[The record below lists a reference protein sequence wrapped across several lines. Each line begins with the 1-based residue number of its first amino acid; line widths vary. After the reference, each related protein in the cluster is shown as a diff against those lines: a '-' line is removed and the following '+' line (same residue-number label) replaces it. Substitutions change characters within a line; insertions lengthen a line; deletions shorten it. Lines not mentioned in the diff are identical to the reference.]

1 MLVVPHD
8 FSSEQ
13 AHPNDCVL
21 LLKQWVCSHELAQPP
36 ILLLPHSRLANL
48 TPDTLVPLKRNA
60 LSSKAL
66 KEYRKTAKKIAEKPW
81 NLKEGADYLQ
91 DWTSRNEDKIAD
103 QPAPCNFVR
112 QGRHPSEATSSMT
125 LPSGWE
131 NYAPGAPR
139 VVEIKTAVTSAQKK
153 QNPIRKKP
161 AAVSGCEP
169 SKVAA
174 AESDSEA
181 CDVAEERT
189 HQADVEPEPAGCA
202 AGPGQEDP
210 GPASKR
216 SKLTWAEPPPDVD
229 KERWDRVASTYK
241 KFNKVWGKDGPPKGC
256 SKCRQ
261 KFCAACAKRRENW
274 IKGVE
279 QAVRNGQ

>member
-1 MLVVPHD
+1 
-8 FSSEQ
+8 
-13 AHPNDCVL
+13 
-21 LLKQWVCSHELAQPP
+21 
-36 ILLLPHSRLANL
+36 
-48 TPDTLVPLKRNA
+48 
-60 LSSKAL
+60 
-66 KEYRKTAKKIAEKPW
+66 
-81 NLKEGADYLQ
+81 
-91 DWTSRNEDKIAD
+91 
-103 QPAPCNFVR
+103 
-112 QGRHPSEATSSMT
+112 MT

-139 VVEIKTAVTSAQKK
+139 VVEIKTVVTSAQKK
-153 QNPIRKKP
+153 KNRKKP
-161 AAVSGCEP
+161 AAASGCEP

-181 CDVAEERT
+181 RDVAEERT

-210 GPASKR
+210 GPASSKR
-216 SKLTWAEPPPDVD
+216 SKLTWAEPPPDIE

-241 KFNKVWGKDGPPKGC
+241 MRNKIWGKDGPPKGC
-256 SKCRQ
+256 SRCKSSSCS
-261 KFCAACAKRRENW
+261 ACAKRHETW

>member
-1 MLVVPHD
+1 MLVAPHD

-21 LLKQWVCSHELAQPP
+21 LLKQWMCSHELSQPP
-36 ILLLPHSRLANL
+36 VLLLPHSRLANL
-48 TPDTLVPLKRNA
+48 TPDTLVPLERNEI
-60 LSSKAL
+60 SSNAL

-91 DWTSRNEDKIAD
+91 EWTSRNENKNAD

-112 QGRHPSEATSSMT
+112 RGRHPSEATSSMT

-139 VVEIKTAVTSAQKK
+139 VVEIKTAVTSAPKK
-153 QNPIRKKP
+153 QIRRKP

-174 AESDSEA
+174 AESDLEA
-181 CDVAEERT
+181 CDVAT
-189 HQADVEPEPAGCA
+189 HQADVVLLEPEPAGCA

-210 GPASKR
+210 GPASSKR
-216 SKLTWAEPPPDVD
+216 SKLTWAEPPPDID

-241 KFNKVWGKDGPPKGC
+241 MKNKIWGKDGPPKGC
-256 SKCRQ
+256 SRCR
-261 KFCAACAKRRENW
+261 FSACATCAKRHETW